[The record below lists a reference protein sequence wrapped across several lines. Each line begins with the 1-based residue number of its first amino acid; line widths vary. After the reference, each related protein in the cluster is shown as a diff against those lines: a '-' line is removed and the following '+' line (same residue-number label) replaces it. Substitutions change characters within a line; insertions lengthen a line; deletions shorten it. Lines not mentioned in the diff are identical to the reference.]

1 MKILDG
7 KYCYALLVKEE
18 KYSEKLNR
26 LIASNGK
33 SDFIIKSTTL
43 SIINLS

>member
-26 LIASNGK
+26 LIASNAK